1 MSSQPSRPDTPSTSS
16 TPDITDDLSRLDL
29 HTPQEGSSSSASAFV
44 GGKKKIDEDEEL
56 ERFRAQWRQ
65 ELLAKKSEGGAG
77 GATAAAQISP
87 TKEIKQAQEVE
98 EVDGK
103 GEGKEAVSPKA
114 TKAQQLPTF
123 QDEDDDTPI
132 VGPLAHA
139 AAPAINRAHAP
150 KKTLTHKERA
160 VQIYAKA
167 VESEQSGQLNEA
179 LIHYR
184 RAFKMDDEVDKL
196 YTRSMAKASADQI
209 AEKAAIS
216 EDLMPEIP
224 NSSDIV
230 SSSAP
235 AEEPYSFQ
243 RHIQLDADYDKSSAR
258 PTVATAHK
266 SPLSTML
273 ESLPISPWEFAFL
286 PEDEKLPIPIANLP
300 AELID
305 PILAHLDV
313 IWIERFASTC
323 WRARYLTSGS
333 MAWRRI
339 CERVYRPPA
348 MLPLGGSVK
357 TQDLVRRHG
366 GEWRTTL
373 IEEERVRMD
382 GCYIAVCH
390 YIRPGAG
397 EEWVTI
403 THLITYHRYLRF
415 YPDGSVISYLTT
427 DHPSDVVPV
436 LKPSLRRK
444 GLHFGRWRLLR
455 SDAPLDPESD
465 PIWVPSKPNEKKPAR
480 IIVSGLLEP
489 GVKEAKYEFEM
500 ELALRETT
508 RGRWNKL
515 DLLEYRSVNLGT
527 DEALRLGLRNQ
538 KPFYFSKVR
547 SYNPPF

>member
-16 TPDITDDLSRLDL
+16 TPDITDDFSRLDL
-29 HTPQEGSSSSASAFV
+29 HTPREQSSSSASSAIAA
-44 GGKKKIDEDEEL
+44 GKDKADEDEEL

-65 ELLAKKSEGGAG
+65 ELLAKKSEGGVNG
-77 GATAAAQISP
+77 ETGESLP
-87 TKEIKQAQEVE
+87 KKENREVE
-98 EVDGK
+98 DVEVDGK
-103 GEGKEAVSPKA
+103 GKGKQVSPKA
-114 TKAQQLPTF
+114 TKAPQLPTF
-123 QDEDDDTPI
+123 QDEDDEAPTM
-132 VGPLAHA
+132 GPLAHTV
-139 AAPAINRAHAP
+139 APTINRAHVP

-160 VQIYAKA
+160 IQTYAKA

-196 YTRSMAKASADQI
+196 YTKSMAKASADQL

-216 EDLMPEIP
+216 EDLMSEIP
-224 NSSDIV
+224 NSSDII
-230 SSSAP
+230 SPSAP

-243 RHIQLDADYDKSSAR
+243 RHIQLDADYDKSSAL
-258 PTVATAHK
+258 PSIATSTAHK
-266 SPLSTML
+266 SPLSTIL
-273 ESLPISPWEFAFL
+273 GSLPINPWEFAFL
-286 PEDEKLPIPIANLP
+286 PENDKLPIPIANLP

-333 MAWRRI
+333 MAWRRV
-339 CERVYRPPA
+339 CERIYRPPA
-348 MLPLGGSVK
+348 MVPPGGVVK
-357 TQDLVRRHG
+357 TQDLVKKHG

-436 LKPSLRRK
+436 LKPSLRGK

-455 SDAPLDPESD
+455 SDASLDPEND
-465 PIWVPSKPNEKKPAR
+465 PIWVPSEPHERKPAR
-480 IIVSGLLEP
+480 ILVSGLLEP
-489 GVKEAKYEFEM
+489 GIKEAKYEFEM
-500 ELALRETT
+500 ELALRETS

-527 DEALRLGLRNQ
+527 DETLGLGLRNQ